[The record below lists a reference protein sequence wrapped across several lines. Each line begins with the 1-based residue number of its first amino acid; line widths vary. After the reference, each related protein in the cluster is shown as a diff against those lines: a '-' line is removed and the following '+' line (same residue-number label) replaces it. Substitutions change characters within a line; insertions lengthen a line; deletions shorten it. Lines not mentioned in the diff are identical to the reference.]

1 MVKRDRGGEI
11 ANMMR
16 RDERVSS
23 EELRLDDDF
32 QVLFIDHGVSVS
44 KDELSR
50 LAFRLVQNVKNVTFI
65 YASYAQVEEYL
76 QRMVSLPE
84 KLYA

>member
-1 MVKRDRGGEI
+1 MTLLLVEGRGMAGALPEK
-11 ANMMR
+11 
-16 RDERVSS
+16 
-23 EELRLDDDF
+23 
-32 QVLFIDHGVSVS
+32 GVSVS
-44 KDELSR
+44 KPELSR

-65 YASYAQVEEYL
+65 YVSYAQVEEYL